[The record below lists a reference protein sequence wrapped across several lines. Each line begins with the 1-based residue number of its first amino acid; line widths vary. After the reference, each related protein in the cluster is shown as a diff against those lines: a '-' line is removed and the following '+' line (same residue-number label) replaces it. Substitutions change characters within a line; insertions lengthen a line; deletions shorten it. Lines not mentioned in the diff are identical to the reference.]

1 MAVINELLPP
11 EMLERVFRLLPNRD
25 LKNAVLVCRR
35 WRDVG
40 EAPSLWTWVSPHCVV
55 RENSGCL
62 CGGLFDHGCSS
73 DEYGKTS
80 AQRRKCLDVRNSKQ
94 YQS

>member
-40 EAPSLWTWVSPHCVV
+40 TASIGSGRV
-55 RENSGCL
+55 RSVESTATIL
-62 CGGLFDHGCSS
+62 
-73 DEYGKTS
+73 TS
-80 AQRRKCLDVRNSKQ
+80 VP
-94 YQS
+94 